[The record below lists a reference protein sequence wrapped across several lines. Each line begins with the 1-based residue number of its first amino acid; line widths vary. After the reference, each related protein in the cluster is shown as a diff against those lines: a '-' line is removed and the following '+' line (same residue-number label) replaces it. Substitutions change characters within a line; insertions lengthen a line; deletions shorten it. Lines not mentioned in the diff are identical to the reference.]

1 MLSITNFSILC
12 AAAHAVRLET
22 TSQYLDT
29 AAEVAMTLADGDNMV
44 TEHEF
49 ELAFGAEFSKLY
61 DAEDGLNGNGA
72 VDNVAQWLS
81 TNDAPTYQILRAR
94 AAVKKAVYEPASEAL
109 DAAKLMDAEYQMAFA
124 SATKII
130 NAIIVVGDLNDLSFI
145 DHPLKD
151 AYLSIEGEDGI
162 SPTNDEL
169 QSGLTTYFV
178 LHPDEV
184 EKVEKFIQDLTSA
197 KAAVDA
203 A

>member
-1 MLSITNFSILC
+1 MLTNITNFTILC

-29 AAEVAMTLADGDNMV
+29 AVEVAMTLADGDNMV

-81 TNDAPTYQILRAR
+81 TNDAPTYLILRAR

-109 DAAKLMDAEYQMAFA
+109 ELFA
-124 SATKII
+124 NSQGEIAT
-130 NAIIVVGDLNDLSFI
+130 N
-145 DHPLKD
+145 HPRARPPPGRRRL
-151 AYLSIEGEDGI
+151 IFE
-162 SPTNDEL
+162 
-169 QSGLTTYFV
+169 
-178 LHPDEV
+178 
-184 EKVEKFIQDLTSA
+184 
-197 KAAVDA
+197 
-203 A
+203 